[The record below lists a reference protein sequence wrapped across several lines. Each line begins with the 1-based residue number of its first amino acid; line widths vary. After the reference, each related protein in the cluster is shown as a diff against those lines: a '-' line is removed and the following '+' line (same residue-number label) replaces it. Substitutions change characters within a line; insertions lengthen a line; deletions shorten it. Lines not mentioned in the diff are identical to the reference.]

1 MFKYSHMRMTFSAYS
16 KVLGGAVFIAT
27 LFVLGSCNKSASVA
41 TPRPPGN
48 EFLTTV
54 ELVYVNTNNPS
65 DNGVAIWRQLDPT
78 NVALPDTSKA
88 ILNLKAN
95 GSYNVTMVIL
105 DETKHPADSVS
116 LVIRERQNFHLE
128 YYQPTPIAP
137 QNLVI
142 SNTSTDIPVED
153 GTVTSA
159 TGPYL
164 NLTVA
169 RTDYDTN
176 VPPMQVGLNTIFT
189 TGPASTGWLR
199 VVQRHQ
205 PNVKDGTYAPGSAD
219 FDVNY
224 AVNIK

>member
-1 MFKYSHMRMTFSAYS
+1 MHSLFSKYSKLLCAVISLAGLMT
-16 KVLGGAVFIAT
+16 LNG
-27 LFVLGSCNKSASVA
+27 CNKNASVA

-54 ELVYVNTNNPS
+54 QLAFQN
-65 DNGVAIWRQLDPT
+65 AIDPTDKGIASWRQLDPT
-78 NVALPDTSKA
+78 GAAPPDTSKA

-95 GSYNVTMVIL
+95 STYNVQMIIL
-105 DETKHPADSVS
+105 DETKNPVDTVS
-116 LVIRERQNFHLE
+116 LVIRERQNYHLE
-128 YYQPTPIAP
+128 YYQPTPISPA
-137 QNLVI
+137 NLII
-142 SNTSTDIPVED
+142 SNTSTDIPISD

-164 NLTVA
+164 NLVVA

-176 VPPMQVGLNTIFT
+176 VPPMQVGLNATFT
-189 TGPASTGWLR
+189 TGAASTGRLR

-205 PNVKDGTYAPGSAD
+205 PNVKNGTYDPGSAD

-224 AVNIK
+224 QVNIN

>member
-1 MFKYSHMRMTFSAYS
+1 MSFLTGS
-16 KVLGGAVFIAT
+16 KFLAGAIFVAT
-27 LFVLGSCNKSASVA
+27 LLVVSSCNKSASVA

-48 EFLTTV
+48 EFSTTI
-54 ELVYVNTNNPS
+54 ELAYVNANNPA
-65 DNGVAIWRQLDPT
+65 DNGIGIWRQLDPSGA
-78 NVALPDTSKA
+78 ALPDTSKA

-95 GSYNVTMVIL
+95 STYNVTMIIL
-105 DETKHPADSVS
+105 DETKHPVDTVS
-116 LVIRERQNFHLE
+116 LVIRQRQNFHLE
-128 YYQPTPIAP
+128 YYQPTPISA

-142 SNTSTDIPVED
+142 SNTSTDIPVAD

-176 VPPMQVGLNTIFT
+176 NPPMQVGLNTIFT
-189 TGPASTGWLR
+189 TGAASTGWLR

-219 FDVNY
+219 FDTNF
-224 AVNIK
+224 AVNIN

>member
-1 MFKYSHMRMTFSAYS
+1 MRMSLLTGS
-16 KVLGGAVFIAT
+16 KFLAGAIVVAA
-27 LFVLGSCNKSASVA
+27 LLVVSSCNKSASVA

-54 ELVYVNTNNPS
+54 ELVYVNANNPA
-65 DNGVAIWRQLDPT
+65 DNGTAIWRQLDPT

-88 ILNLKAN
+88 VLNLKAN
-95 GSYNVTMVIL
+95 STYNVTMVIL

-116 LVIRERQNFHLE
+116 LVIRQRQNFHLE
-128 YYQPTPIAP
+128 YYQPTPISA

-142 SNTSTDIPVED
+142 SNTSTDIPVAD

-176 VPPMQVGLNTIFT
+176 NPPMQVGLNTIFT

-224 AVNIK
+224 AVNIN

>member
-1 MFKYSHMRMTFSAYS
+1 MRMTFSAYS
-16 KVLGGAVFIAT
+16 KVLGGAVFIAG

-54 ELVYVNTNNPS
+54 ELSYVNANNSS
-65 DNGVAIWRQLDPT
+65 DNGIAIWRQLDPT
-78 NVALPDTSKA
+78 GAALPDTSKA

-95 GSYNVTMVIL
+95 STYNVTMIIL
-105 DETKHPADSVS
+105 DETKTPVDTVS
-116 LVIRERQNFHLE
+116 IVIRQRQNYHLE
-128 YYQPTPIAP
+128 YYQPTPISA

-142 SNTSTDIPVED
+142 SNTSTDIPVSD

-164 NLTVA
+164 NLVVT

-176 VPPMQVGLNTIFT
+176 VPPMQVGLNTIFA
-189 TGPASTGWLR
+189 TGAASTGWLR

-205 PNVKDGTYAPGSAD
+205 PNVKNGTFDPGSAD
-219 FDVNY
+219 FDINY
-224 AVNIK
+224 KVNIN

>member
-1 MFKYSHMRMTFSAYS
+1 MRMSLLTGS
-16 KVLGGAVFIAT
+16 KFLAGAVFIST
-27 LFVLGSCNKSASVA
+27 LLAVSSCNKSASVA

-48 EFLTTV
+48 EFSTTI
-54 ELVYVNTNNPS
+54 ELVYVNANNPA

-78 NVALPDTSKA
+78 AVALPDTSKA

-95 GSYNVTMVIL
+95 SSYNVTMVIL
-105 DETKHPADSVS
+105 DETKHPADTVS
-116 LVIRERQNFHLE
+116 LVIRQRQNFHLE
-128 YYQPTPIAP
+128 FYQPTPIAP

-142 SNTSTDIPVED
+142 SNTSTDIPVAN

-169 RTDYDTN
+169 RTDNDTN
-176 VPPMQVGLNTIFT
+176 TPPMQVGLTTIFT

-205 PNVKDGTYAPGSAD
+205 PNVKDGSYAPGSAD

-224 AVNIK
+224 AVNIN